1 MHSRTC
7 RQIATNRSNK
17 YQLLLTFS
25 SAKILQTREI
35 AEVRTRNGGTSTTKT
50 RSDWS
55 MIEISTNHTTS
66 IGKFLRGTW
75 HFDWLANNC
84 IVVLLLRSE
93 CYTHKCYTTV
103 TRIREFFSL
112 ARLYKAAASQPSLL
126 TRLLVGN
133 KNYNFRK
140 RSKALYLV

>member
-1 MHSRTC
+1 MPTRKTPLQETGGKFVLKTFTH
-7 RQIATNRSNK
+7 I
-17 YQLLLTFS
+17 TFS

-35 AEVRTRNGGTSTTKT
+35 AEVRTRFHSWEQG
-50 RSDWS
+50 RSI
-55 MIEISTNHTTS
+55 IEISTNHTAC

-75 HFDWLANNC
+75 HFDWLANNS
-84 IVVLLLRSE
+84 IVILLLRSE

-103 TRIREFFSL
+103 ARIREFFSL

-133 KNYNFRK
+133 NINFEVILFENFSLK
-140 RSKALYLV
+140 LA

>member
-1 MHSRTC
+1 MSAFTNLFECKNPADQRDCRSSHEVSR
-7 RQIATNRSNK
+7 
-17 YQLLLTFS
+17 L
-25 SAKILQTREI
+25 
-35 AEVRTRNGGTSTTKT
+35 G

-55 MIEISTNHTTS
+55 MIEISTNHTAC

-75 HFDWLANNC
+75 HFDWLANNS
-84 IVVLLLRSE
+84 IVILLLRSE
-93 CYTHKCYTTV
+93 CYAHKCYTTV

-133 KNYNFRK
+133 NPLSLFVIT
-140 RSKALYLV
+140 YLSQYVITPCRYLN